1 MKKLLGNNT
10 KGVIAYGDNVLFS
23 IIQLATLEI
32 SGVDSL
38 VGKGVKMNIAAG
50 IVNVSVTIKVRADVS
65 CADVAFR
72 VQNNIKRTLETT
84 TDFKAGTIDVNIVG
98 VEYKEYKDINTL

>member
-1 MKKLLGNNT
+1 MKKLLGNNS

-23 IIQLATLEI
+23 IIQFATLEI

-38 VGKGVKMNIAAG
+38 VGKGVKMNIAATT
-50 IVNVSVTIKVRADVS
+50 VDVTVTIKVRANVS

-84 TDFKAGTIDVNIVG
+84 TDFKAGKIDVNIIG
-98 VEYKEYKDINTL
+98 VEFKEYKDINVM

>member
-72 VQNNIKRTLETT
+72 VQTTLSVLWRRLRILRRVPLTLIFSALNLRNIRT
-84 TDFKAGTIDVNIVG
+84 
-98 VEYKEYKDINTL
+98 